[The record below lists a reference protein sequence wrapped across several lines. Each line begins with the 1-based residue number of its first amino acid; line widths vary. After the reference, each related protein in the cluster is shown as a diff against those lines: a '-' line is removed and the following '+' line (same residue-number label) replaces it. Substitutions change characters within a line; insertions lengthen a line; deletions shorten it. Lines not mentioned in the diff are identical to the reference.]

1 MSNLRPFYSAIY
13 ESMYRVESESVQ
25 TMGVSCK
32 QMVYNKKFVEG
43 LEFEELM
50 FVDLHEIC
58 HVALMHVSRR
68 KNRDPELWNIACDI
82 YVNRLLAEE
91 FNILPGETAD
101 NGLVKFLPDALYCG
115 TVDLDN
121 DYAERI
127 YED

>member
-1 MSNLRPFYSAIY
+1 MSCKDLDIESKFAKAFHNLSNLRPFYSAIY

-58 HVALMHVSRR
+58 HVALMHV
-68 KNRDPELWNIACDI
+68 I
-82 YVNRLLAEE
+82 
-91 FNILPGETAD
+91 FM
-101 NGLVKFLPDALYCG
+101 
-115 TVDLDN
+115 
-121 DYAERI
+121 
-127 YED
+127 